1 MDHRSKCKTQIYR
14 NFRKIHRKKSSGL
27 IAGKK
32 ILDMTPKAQSFK
44 KLIIQTSHQNL
55 KHLLHE
61 RLHRGC

>member
-32 ILDMTPKAQSFK
+32 ILDMTPKA
-44 KLIIQTSHQNL
+44 
-55 KHLLHE
+55 
-61 RLHRGC
+61 